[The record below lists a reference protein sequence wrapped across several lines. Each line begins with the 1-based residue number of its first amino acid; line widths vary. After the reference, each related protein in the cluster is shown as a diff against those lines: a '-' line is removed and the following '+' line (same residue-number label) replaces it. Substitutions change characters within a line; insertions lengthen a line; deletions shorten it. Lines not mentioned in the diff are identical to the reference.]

1 MYWFIFLL
9 LNFCLLFFARSTA
22 LRIEALFELFLVSSR
37 LLGRDETKKA
47 SADSLTQ
54 QLIFC
59 FFFKTKNQLLG
70 TPKIFETFFIK
81 K

>member
-1 MYWFIFLL
+1 MYLFIFLL

-54 QLIFC
+54 QLIIC
-59 FFFKTKNQLLG
+59 FFSKRKINCWER
-70 TPKIFETFFIK
+70 PKYLKHFL
-81 K
+81 